1 MPPMDSLIE
10 PDDLSSQE
18 ELLRAPW
25 GELGRS
31 LTLGVVAGLSKL
43 VLNVFNTLTTENE
56 ERFLEHV
63 LHRDPGVGMIT
74 VSNHTRFVDL
84 CWCGWYEV
92 VHEFVC
98 ALGTLVSR

>member
-1 MPPMDSLIE
+1 MDSLIE

-63 LHRDPGVGMIT
+63 LHRDPDVGLIT
-74 VSNHTRFVDL
+74 VSNHTRFVVL
-84 CWCGWYEV
+84 CWCGWCE
-92 VHEFVC
+92 
-98 ALGTLVSR
+98 GGQ